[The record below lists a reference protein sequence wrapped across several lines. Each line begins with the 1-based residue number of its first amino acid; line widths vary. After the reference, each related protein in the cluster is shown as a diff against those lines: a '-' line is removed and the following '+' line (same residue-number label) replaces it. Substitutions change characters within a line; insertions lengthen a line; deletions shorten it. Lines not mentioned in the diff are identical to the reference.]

1 MFQLELKFRTQK
13 EIATRLLKLSPSTDG
28 HRSGNKSNV
37 LQGTLS
43 VIRNGDRD
51 RIVLGETIYF
61 PLDGTF
67 DEAFMAENNAA
78 SKRAVVETGLIPA
91 QTSEQPAE
99 SEAG

>member
-1 MFQLELKFRTQK
+1 
-13 EIATRLLKLSPSTDG
+13 
-28 HRSGNKSNV
+28 
-37 LQGTLS
+37 
-43 VIRNGDRD
+43 
-51 RIVLGETIYF
+51 VLGETIYF